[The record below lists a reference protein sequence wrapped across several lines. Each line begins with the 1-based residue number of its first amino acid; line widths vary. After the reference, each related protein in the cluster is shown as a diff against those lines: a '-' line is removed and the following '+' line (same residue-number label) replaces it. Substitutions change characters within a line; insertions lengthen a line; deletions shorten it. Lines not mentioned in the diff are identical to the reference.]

1 MPECG
6 FDAIDTNVLENQTSV
21 HCLMRR
27 PIAKRTIRPK
37 VSTMPRQKSEA
48 AAFLDIYK
56 LTVEKKRLEQELEY
70 LEQRRTQIN
79 QRLAVLDRQVDG
91 LENTVEELRQD
102 APSPQSSDSSNRSEP
117 PQNDIFDMLTLD
129 Y

>member
-1 MPECG
+1 
-6 FDAIDTNVLENQTSV
+6 
-21 HCLMRR
+21 MRR
-27 PIAKRTIRPK
+27 PTAKRTIRPK

-70 LEQRRTQIN
+70 LEQRRSQIS
-79 QRLAVLDRQVDG
+79 QRLVVLEQQVNG
-91 LENTVEELRQD
+91 LENSIEVMRQD
-102 APSPQSSDSSNRSEP
+102 SPSPQSSKADRSEL

>member
-1 MPECG
+1 
-6 FDAIDTNVLENQTSV
+6 
-21 HCLMRR
+21 MRR
-27 PIAKRTIRPK
+27 PIAQRTIRPK

-70 LEQRRTQIN
+70 LDQRRVQIN
-79 QRLAVLDRQVDG
+79 QRLTVLDQQVNG
-91 LENTVEELRQD
+91 LEHTVEDLRQ
-102 APSPQSSDSSNRSEP
+102 ASPPSSASKSSDRPEP
-117 PQNDIFDMLTLD
+117 PRNDIFDMLTLD